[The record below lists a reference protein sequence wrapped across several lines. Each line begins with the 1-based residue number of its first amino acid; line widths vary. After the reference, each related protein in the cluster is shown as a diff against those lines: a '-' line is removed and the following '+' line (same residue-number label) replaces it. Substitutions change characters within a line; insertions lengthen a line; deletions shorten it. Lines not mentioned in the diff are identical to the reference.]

1 MLPASAT
8 GGAGSARSV
17 TMPKQAKR
25 QGGLVYS
32 TEDGAMCP
40 GCRRPQARCACN
52 DRSRPRAG
60 GDGVVR
66 LQRETKGRKGAGVT
80 LITGLPLADADL
92 AKLAKRLKSRC
103 GVGGAVK
110 DGVIELQGDQ
120 RDKLQPLLEAEGY
133 RVKRAGG

>member
-1 MLPASAT
+1 
-8 GGAGSARSV
+8 
-17 TMPKQAKR
+17 MPKNAKR

-32 TEDGAMCP
+32 TPGGAMCP
-40 GCRRPQARCACN
+40 GCRRPEQQCVCN

-92 AKLAKRLKSRC
+92 ARLAKALKSRC

>member
-1 MLPASAT
+1 
-8 GGAGSARSV
+8 
-17 TMPKQAKR
+17 MPKNAKR
-25 QGGLVYS
+25 QGGLVFS
-32 TEDGAMCP
+32 TEGGPMCP
-40 GCRRPQARCACN
+40 GCRRPQGQCVCN

-80 LITGLPLADADL
+80 LITGLPLSDADL
-92 AKLAKRLKSRC
+92 ARLAKQLKSRC
-103 GVGGAVK
+103 GVGGSVK

-120 RDKLQPLLEAEGY
+120 RDKLQPLLEADGY